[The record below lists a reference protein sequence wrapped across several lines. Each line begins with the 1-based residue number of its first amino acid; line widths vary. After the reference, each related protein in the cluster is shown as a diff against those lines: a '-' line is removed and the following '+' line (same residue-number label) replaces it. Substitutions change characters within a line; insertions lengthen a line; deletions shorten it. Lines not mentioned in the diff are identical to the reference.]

1 MLKKLPQI
9 NQITRTKKTSMYRF
23 FYLLAIMLSTALCL
37 YIGLAWWAP
46 AVAAA
51 VLAVLFP
58 VWRRSGFWFAFLA
71 GAIVWG
77 MYTGYLHLDSEG
89 RLSDRLAVTFG
100 VGTGWGL
107 VGVTALW
114 GGITTGLGGWFGA
127 SLRKVFENDNAQVI
141 TDK

>member
-1 MLKKLPQI
+1 
-9 NQITRTKKTSMYRF
+9 MYRF
-23 FYLLAIMLSTALCL
+23 FYLLALLLGISLCL
-37 YIGLAWWAP
+37 YVGATWWAP
-46 AVAAA
+46 AVVAA
-51 VLAVLFP
+51 VLTLLFP

-77 MYTGYLHLDSEG
+77 IYCGYLHLDSEG

-100 VGTGWGL
+100 LESGWGL

-127 SLRKVFENDNAQVI
+127 SLRRIRDRNTDRVV